1 MFKYR
6 ILHSFILLMIPLL
19 VLGAGFQR
27 LEEEG
32 RITLTWDGD
41 RKDLANDPQTV
52 MLDVNGYW
60 VPAAVFLFHGN
71 PRTVSVQ
78 TDILEEKSLTLDTPY
93 MPVREKATGA
103 GREIVEKNPPKTI
116 NKPWDI
122 HPLSGGGFSLT
133 VYPLI
138 PASAT
143 TGREITRLTL
153 TLTDGSGKLA
163 PYIEKVRQVHPVMK
177 KTQNS
182 LISGP
187 FANVH
192 VSKPGMVRIDGW
204 MLSDAGVEIRNI
216 RPDRIQVFHHGE
228 EQPARVIA
236 RSPERLASDDQ
247 ILVWLDS
254 LANPYGDYR
263 HNPHSPYDVLQL
275 TWNRAKG
282 LRFTEESGEV
292 TGNAD
297 YQPESFT
304 GITRLERAER
314 WEKLSQVDQDEMSE
328 VSDHWFFGN
337 QIIAGTSDTFLISLD
352 HPKQNSE
359 RQVKIRL
366 KFQGITYGAPKHE
379 LTVLLNNRFLAVD
392 NWEGQKEKIVT
403 SEGQNFSH
411 GHLHNGDNQL
421 TVVMSGDPTI
431 DRLYDMVLL
440 DWAEIEYERYF
451 RTSGD
456 QLRFQTPMETGPGE
470 YLYELNGFST
480 PDVMILKNDRF
491 WLRDYV
497 VYYDAKY
504 RGYSVLFQDK
514 SLTGREVYTAV
525 GPEGLVPADTVIF
538 RDPAEETFTVA
549 EGDYIIIS
557 HPDFME
563 DLEDFIDLQTERGF
577 TPVVVD
583 VTRLYDRYA
592 WGNRT
597 PYAIRDYLKEAWDT
611 WSIRPR
617 YALLV
622 GDAGATGRS
631 TEKEGML
638 IPTQFF
644 QTYRYGACITDTWFG
659 DVDEDFYQ
667 EMIIGR
673 LPVRDTEQLTNALAK
688 LRAWHEKPVVDNWLN
703 RIVMIAG
710 YEDEFKQ
717 QTESVISQQMPDG
730 VQIDRLY
737 INPSA
742 ETGPFYG
749 TTATLSDFINAGRP
763 LINFRGHGGG
773 AVWADRSLFT
783 LDDVEGLENSEKPC
797 VITSFTCFTAAFET
811 ERGLGEGLTRLTGG
825 SVGFLGSSGLG
836 WVVNDYL
843 MLQAIYQYLF
853 EEGVSFGRAVQRGK
867 LQYVSTTGWATHA
880 KTGFYQYN
888 ILGDPSIVLPFE
900 DAKNIL
906 EITPPDAAP
915 GESVTLE
922 IPGFSAPSAS
932 LDLTSRGSRD
942 NKHPILQN
950 QILKP
955 ASGSR
960 LTITLPDTISAER
973 GDVTVFYWDDI
984 ERTYRAG
991 HAPLSFGASVI
1002 YDPSFSSNPPEIGG
1016 QASVQVKVF
1025 DSQGV
1030 DSVLIRWQDES
1041 EELLTA
1047 KGNDLYESGPILWD
1061 SPGGKTLTIRVV
1073 DNNGQETQSGSFIL
1087 KPLPGADLTI
1097 YGVTPSD
1104 KGLRLSLGSTV
1115 DDEIAVQARCT
1126 MTGQPV
1132 QTDTLLLIKGAGNY
1146 IPDWI
1151 LPYGEVPITLDI
1163 FPLEYLETD
1172 STDNVWT
1179 DTLMNR
1185 WLKADE
1191 TGFSAYPQGLSL
1203 THPWFQT
1210 LNLTTESSPVV
1221 AGVNLVDTLF
1231 DLTSAGAEM
1240 DSLQA
1245 LYLDFDSP
1253 GVSYTI
1259 TCPAG
1264 TDTTRI
1270 PAVYDPDSKRLLS
1283 LIPVEN
1289 GYRGTMPGYILRVRP
1304 LDTQGPNIEITV
1316 NSREILPGSYVSG
1329 GARFSAIITDDK
1341 TVHPDP
1347 LTWGVW
1353 LDGEKLT
1360 DGAVKWVLDPSGR
1373 RLGLNFSPDF
1383 TLGKT
1388 HTLAVRAMDGM
1399 GNETCS
1405 PEYELLTTG
1414 SARIIDYGCFPNP
1427 FGARTQIIYELT
1439 SQFDEVYI
1447 DIYTLS
1453 GRRILRI
1460 DRFNAETDLPLNDVG
1475 YHEVP
1480 WYGRDKDDEFVANGV
1495 YFYRIHGIISA
1506 ERFSARGKVVKLK

>member
-1 MFKYR
+1 MFKHR
-6 ILHSFILLMIPLL
+6 ILQIFILLILPFLAF
-19 VLGAGFQR
+19 GTGFQL
-27 LEEEG
+27 LEEQG
-32 RITLTWDGD
+32 RITLSWEGNQE
-41 RKDLANDPQTV
+41 DLASDSRTTT
-52 MLDVNGYW
+52 LDVNGYW

-71 PRTVSVQ
+71 PHSISIQ
-78 TDILEEKSLTLDTPY
+78 TEIPEEKKLTLETPFI
-93 MPVREKATGA
+93 PVREKATGA
-103 GREIVEKNPPKTI
+103 EREITENNPKKNIKNPWEI
-116 NKPWDI
+116 KPI
-122 HPLSGGGFSLT
+122 PGGGFSLT

-138 PASAT
+138 PVSAT
-143 TGREITRLTL
+143 TARQIKRLTL
-153 TLTDGSGKLA
+153 TLTDGSGELA
-163 PYIEKVRQVHPVMK
+163 PYTEKVRRSRPVLK
-177 KTQNS
+177 KSQNP
-182 LISGP
+182 LINGP
-187 FANVH
+187 FANVR

-204 MLSDAGVEIRNI
+204 MLSDAGVDIRNI

-228 EQPARVIA
+228 EQPARVIS

-254 LANPYGDYR
+254 LANPYGTYR

-297 YQPESFT
+297 YHPESFT
-304 GITRLERAER
+304 GITHLERAEY
-314 WEKLSQVDQDEMSE
+314 WEKLSKVHQDEMSE
-328 VSDHWFFGN
+328 VSDHWFFSN
-337 QIIAGTSDTFLISLD
+337 RIIAGTSDTFLIQLD

-359 RQVKIRL
+359 RQVKVRL
-366 KFQGITYGAPKHE
+366 KFQGITYGAPRHE

-392 NWEGQKEKIVT
+392 SWEGQKEKIVS

-411 GHLHNGDNQL
+411 GHLRNGDNQL

-451 RTSGD
+451 RASGD
-456 QLRFQTPMETGPGE
+456 KLRFQTPVETGPGE

-504 RGYSVLFQDK
+504 RGYSVLFQDE

-525 GPEGLVPADTVIF
+525 GPEGLVPADTVIY
-538 RDPAEETFTVA
+538 RDPAEDTFTGA
-549 EGDYIIIS
+549 EGDYIIIT
-557 HPDFME
+557 HPDFLE
-563 DLEDFIDLQTERGF
+563 DLEDFINLQTERGF

-611 WSIRPR
+611 WSIRPC

-622 GDAGATGRS
+622 GDAGSTGRA
-631 TEKEGML
+631 TKKEGMF

-644 QTYRYGACITDTWFG
+644 QTYKWGSSITDAWYG
-659 DVDEDFYQ
+659 DVDEDLYQ
-667 EMIIGR
+667 EIIIGR
-673 LPVRDTEQLTNALAK
+673 LPVRETEQLANALAK
-688 LRAWHEKPVVDNWLN
+688 LRVWHEKPVVDSWLN

-717 QTESVISQQMPDG
+717 QTETIISRQIPDG

-737 INPSA
+737 INPGA

-763 LINFRGHGGG
+763 LVNFRGHGGG

-783 LDDVEGLENSEKPC
+783 LDDVEGLENIEKPC
-797 VITSFTCFTAAFET
+797 IITSFTCFTAAFET
-811 ERGLGEGLTRLTGG
+811 ERGLGEGLTRLPGG

-843 MLQAIYQYLF
+843 MLQAIYRYLF

-867 LQYVSTTGWATHA
+867 LQYVSTTGWATHT

-888 ILGDPSIVLPFE
+888 ILGDPSILLPFE
-900 DAKNIL
+900 DAKNTL
-906 EITPPDAAP
+906 KITPPDAAP
-915 GESVTLE
+915 GESITLE
-922 IPGFSAPSAS
+922 IPGFSAPSAT
-932 LDLTSRGSRD
+932 LDLTFRGSRD
-942 NKHPILQN
+942 TKHPIMQN
-950 QILKP
+950 RPLKP
-955 ASGSR
+955 ASGSQ
-960 LTITLPDTISAER
+960 LTITLPDTIHAEK
-973 GDVTVFYWDDI
+973 GDVTVFYWN
-984 ERTYRAG
+984 ETEGTYRAG

-1002 YDPSFSSNPPEIGG
+1002 YNPVFVAGPPEIGG
-1016 QASVQVKVF
+1016 KVAVQVKVL

-1030 DSVLIRWQDES
+1030 DSVLIRWQEGS

-1047 KGNDLYESGPILWD
+1047 KGNDIYESRPLLWD
-1061 SPGGKTLTIRVV
+1061 SPAGKTFTIRVV
-1073 DNNGQETQSGSFIL
+1073 DGPGQETRSESFTL
-1087 KPLPGADLTI
+1087 KPLPGANLAI
-1097 YGVTPSD
+1097 YSVTPTAA
-1104 KGLRLSLGSTV
+1104 GLSLSLGSTV
-1115 DDEIAVQARCT
+1115 DDEISVRAQCTIFEQAA
-1126 MTGQPV
+1126 
-1132 QTDTLLLIKGAGNY
+1132 QTDTLHLIKGVENY
-1146 IPDWI
+1146 IPDWV
-1151 LPYGEVPITLDI
+1151 LPYGEMTATLEI
-1163 FPLEYLETD
+1163 YPLDYRETD
-1172 STDNVWT
+1172 STDNVWS
-1179 DTLMNR
+1179 DTLVNY

-1191 TGFSAYPQGLSL
+1191 QGFSAYPQGFSPG
-1203 THPWFQT
+1203 HPWFRKI
-1210 LNLTTESSPVV
+1210 NLSVENGPVV
-1221 AGVNLVDTLF
+1221 AGITSVDTLF
-1231 DLTSAGAEM
+1231 DLSGAGAEM
-1240 DSLQA
+1240 DTLQA
-1245 LYLDFDSP
+1245 LFLDFESP
-1253 GVSYTI
+1253 NVTYTV
-1259 TCPAG
+1259 TCPGG

-1270 PAVYDPDSKRLLS
+1270 PAVYNPESGRLLS

-1289 GYRGTMPGYILRVRP
+1289 GYRGTMSGYLLRVCP
-1304 LDTQGPNIEITV
+1304 LDIRGPDIEITV

-1329 GARFSAIITDDK
+1329 GARFSAIITDEK
-1341 TVHPDP
+1341 MVHPDP

-1360 DGAVKWVLDPSGR
+1360 AGAVKWVLDPSGR

-1383 TLGKT
+1383 TPDKT

-1399 GNETCS
+1399 GNETRS
-1405 PEYELLTTG
+1405 PEYELFTAG

-1427 FGARTQIIYELT
+1427 FGARTHIIYELT
-1439 SQFDEVYI
+1439 SQFDEVFI